1 MQLMRLAVPVKC
13 RNFVAIRP
21 IIARSWTNF
30 CRSSAQ
36 RVSAVNAPSYALA
49 GLPETKE
56 HTARMMLVSLADQW
70 TLLTNQIERS
80 EAREGR
86 R

>member
-1 MQLMRLAVPVKC
+1 MQLMRFRQR
-13 RNFVAIRP
+13 RNFLAGQPSYCERMI
-21 IIARSWTNF
+21 F